1 MALASKLR
9 FSKRNLEKSKQVNNA
24 QQIEIHEQD
33 CAHSQFF
40 ADFYAET
47 MNNFTLILHPYYE
60 GNKSNDSKKVKEE
73 IKDEISKIK
82 DIISQCNIKDKYNL
96 LAKAENQINDLVS
109 IINQWHQIIDS
120 HIEDLSL
127 TMEIKNW
134 FRNYYL
140 PKTYWQSAIY
150 KTKYKLTKD
159 RLRTELSKCNAQR
172 IARPDDISKELF
184 EKLKAKADELCRKFQ
199 RTSSQVE
206 GRNGYLSMINHNQRG
221 FDENRLKVL
230 TVIHN
235 FDIYGMDGRTP
246 AERLFG
252 DKIKHDKIIDYLI
265 QNFGDLPL
273 PRKRIIQV
281 SDN

>member
-9 FSKRNLEKSKQVNNA
+9 FSKRHLEKSKQSSNA
-24 QQIEIHEQD
+24 EQIEIYEQD
-33 CAHSQFF
+33 YAHNQFF

-60 GNKSNDSKKVKEE
+60 GNKSNDSKKVQED

-96 LAKAENQINDLVS
+96 LAKAENQITDLVS
-109 IINQWHQIIDS
+109 IIDQWHQITDS
-120 HIEDLSL
+120 HIEDLSISI
-127 TMEIKNW
+127 EIKNW

-140 PKTYWQSAIY
+140 PKKYWQSAIN
-150 KTKYKLTKD
+150 KTKYKLTKV
-159 RLRTELSKCNAQR
+159 RLREELSKCNVYK
-172 IARPDDISKELF
+172 IDKPKDINKELSDKL
-184 EKLKAKADELCRKFQ
+184 KLKAEELCRKFQ

-230 TVIHN
+230 TVVHN
-235 FDIYGMDGRTP
+235 FDIYGIDGKTP

-265 QNFGDLPL
+265 QNFGDLAL

-281 SDN
+281 ADN